1 MLKEEW
7 LTKCCGGDP
16 VSLLRFLDVETYEL
30 VGETV
35 MEALL
40 KDGMVRVQDGQSI
53 RQYLTSSNE
62 GEGKFLLLFM
72 LSFVSC
78 SVPGYF
84 SCLTASAKLKDLHT
98 LTNRFYL

>member
-16 VSLLRFLDVETYEL
+16 IALLRFLDVETYES

-40 KDGMVRVQDGQSI
+40 KDGMVRVQEGQTI
-53 RQYLTSSNE
+53 RQYLTSSDK
-62 GEGKFLLLFM
+62 GEGKFLLLLM
-72 LSFVSC
+72 LSFVCFSF
-78 SVPGYF
+78 PGYF
-84 SCLTASAKLKDLHT
+84 LIYFCVSSLCIT
-98 LTNRFYL
+98 